1 MSYPEYLSNYYND
14 LLCSQKTPLLI
25 ELTAKEIQKLH
36 NFQSEDAKYFPLSL
50 AERIYNQEDSTKGS
64 NIFIID
70 GDNVA
75 SGERFLLLEI
85 LLEKLRDDVKGIKSL
100 ATLKESLKMAAS
112 MASGGLINDF
122 FGSYLDKGLNFL
134 FNEASEQ
141 FSSLLT
147 DVVVDQLDLSK
158 TILSGVEGVLSD
170 SAGIKLGDIVN
181 KISLQQLHLSASAK
195 SELAALSSTFSK
207 SLSID
212 AFQLAFKLLLAIAL
226 DAPKLIYINNPHKLD
241 NSSIGLLS
249 LLFSFAKNQKDHDKH
264 IGLSVIYTYTDEA
277 FSLYGEVDE
286 VLHPKQQLL
295 VEQRRFAQRYAMLEK
310 PSSDI
315 PMVAVKSSLFVGR
328 RDELEQL
335 NRHFTDRQPTTLS
348 VISGEPGIGK
358 TALVNQHLNNIQAH
372 DDIIALTLVNE
383 VGHSSSNTG
392 LSSLEKSIIDE
403 AKRIE
408 LLVGLKDKGVNFLK
422 SMASKD
428 NAYKAIGV
436 IFSGADKALAVAD
449 TGFQRI
455 NVDKHIQHVQQIGI
469 GDIDN
474 KQGDA
479 KQQQFDKLDK
489 ALIKLKNIS
498 SNNLPIVLFIDDLQW
513 IDDTS
518 SEYILTRLLQQ
529 PDLYIVATL
538 RPSDGATV
546 FKKHLTHQ
554 SLHTYSLKL
563 LKACQVKGY
572 EAYSEE
578 VESELRPAI
587 IPLAGFDKSVL
598 EALISQVIKG
608 EPSQHAALTNSI
620 FTALSG
626 NEATEVNTLFAVE
639 TINMLCDKKLY
650 GENTFERLILDA
662 PLRFNPELKN
672 IESTLTETFS
682 TLQAKYKDSLA
693 HVNELASGQRFNLMA
708 YAVLEERLH
717 LLKIHFTTHGNAAVN
732 TLLFSSLL
740 GAPFSSDIVKK
751 SLEAIA
757 HNNNVLL
764 APLRAHINQSDQEIG
779 LTAEHYVII
788 DEVYEILSRF
798 ALTGD
803 KYTYRHGLLN
813 IFLEKQVEYLLDTVF
828 IEENQQAKEAL
839 FKLILSVI
847 AHEHKQQ
854 PFYGKPDLN
863 LNYACF
869 EQLIFFK
876 MTEQKLLSICYQI
889 NPKQW
894 AISYAVNLRILASC
908 YYASNQITESIRLNK
923 KSIAICKQFY
933 AYDKKSWAKN
943 YTIGLNNLALC
954 YGKNNQLAHAI
965 PPLKESLSIRK
976 ELYED
981 NEFLWSSH
989 YALSLNNLAYIYCEN
1004 NQFSEATVLLEDAL
1018 NVYKGSYKNNE
1029 VIWAQSYSRCLINLG
1044 VCYEKSHQLTKAIT
1058 FKEEAL
1064 NIQKKLYVE
1073 NKTSF
1078 AKSYTIN
1085 LISLTLSYNTNKQYN
1100 QAILLA
1106 EEALAIV
1113 KVLYQKNTENW
1124 TENWAETYSH
1134 VLINLAQS
1142 YFCVGKLQQAI
1153 KLEEE
1158 AISIIKPLYL
1168 DNNAVWSKEYTT
1180 ILSGIADS
1188 YESNNQLDL
1197 AIMYRKESVDIL
1209 RLLYQNNKMAW
1220 VEDYVMSLNC
1230 LALAYKKNKHLLEAF
1245 DLISEALCIN
1255 KALYQEDTKSWA
1267 ETYMATLSNL
1277 SLIYYDDQKIESA
1290 IELQKEA
1297 LDICTNLYKE
1307 NNNAWYENYIQH
1319 LSHLSLF
1326 YYNSNKLPQCAE
1338 LQGKLLPIYRQLYQK
1353 GLTIWTENYI
1363 QSLDLLSKIHSDNN
1377 KLLQSIKLKEETL
1390 DIYRKLYLLEQDVWT
1405 EDYII
1410 CLRSLVSIY
1419 KENNKLPQAV
1429 TLQIEEVSTLKL
1441 LYNGNNTAWAEIY
1454 TDSLDNLVV
1463 SYYKNNQLPQ
1473 AIALQIEALT
1483 ILEVLYNDNNT
1494 TWAKK
1499 YIKALNYLALF
1510 HKKDNKIPQ
1519 AIVIESKVLTI
1530 LKPLY
1535 QDHSAAWA
1543 EDYTIIL
1550 NNLANSYREDNQVAQ
1565 AIVFGRKA
1573 LTILKQLYESDKVF
1587 WRNDYITSLIHLA
1600 PSYER
1605 NNELPQAIMLQ
1616 VEVLKLIKPLYQ
1628 ADSTEYAEIYI
1639 HNLKNLAI
1647 SYFNNNQISQSIML
1661 EEEALGIIALHYQ
1674 ENNAAWIETYAK
1686 NLRKLAES
1694 YSDNNQLTAAIE
1706 LSEKELTITAELYKA
1721 NHVSGLQG
1729 YLNTLNTIATYQL
1742 RLEQYQAAHEHLS
1755 QYFKLFILDSIEE
1768 VEQCAEFIYPFV
1780 KYAQA
1785 SNHSSQPIP
1794 FDFDKA
1800 ANEFNT
1806 IMLQKFASQ
1815 YKKQIDILL
1824 HGNEDFSA
1832 YIELSKSNKPL
1843 DSEKYQLFVQYF
1855 AEPNQGE

>member
-1 MSYPEYLSNYYND
+1 MSHPEYLSNYYND

-50 AERIYNQEDSTKGS
+50 AERIYNQEDSKKGS

-85 LLEKLRDDVKGIKSL
+85 LLEKLRDDVKGIKNL

-147 DVVVDQLDLSK
+147 DVVVNQLDLSK

-181 KISLQQLHLSASAK
+181 KISLQKLHLSSSAK

-449 TGFQRI
+449 SGFQRI

-489 ALIKLKNIS
+489 ALIKLKSIS
-498 SNNLPIVLFIDDLQW
+498 SHNLPIVLFIDDLQW

-546 FKKHLTHQ
+546 FNKHLTHQ

-828 IEENQQAKEAL
+828 IKENQQAKETL

-854 PFYGKPDLN
+854 PFYGKPDMSLN
-863 LNYACF
+863 SAFF
-869 EQLIFFK
+869 EQLTFFK
-876 MTEQKLLSICYQI
+876 VTEQKVLEVCFTL
-889 NPKQW
+889 NP
-894 AISYAVNLRILASC
+894 
-908 YYASNQITESIRLNK
+908 
-923 KSIAICKQFY
+923 
-933 AYDKKSWAKN
+933 
-943 YTIGLNNLALC
+943 
-954 YGKNNQLAHAI
+954 AH
-965 PPLKESLSIRK
+965 
-976 ELYED
+976 
-981 NEFLWSSH
+981 
-989 YALSLNNLAYIYCEN
+989 
-1004 NQFSEATVLLEDAL
+1004 
-1018 NVYKGSYKNNE
+1018 
-1029 VIWAQSYSRCLINLG
+1029 
-1044 VCYEKSHQLTKAIT
+1044 
-1058 FKEEAL
+1058 
-1064 NIQKKLYVE
+1064 
-1073 NKTSF
+1073 F
-1078 AKSYTIN
+1078 AK
-1085 LISLTLSYNTNKQYN
+1085 
-1100 QAILLA
+1100 
-1106 EEALAIV
+1106 
-1113 KVLYQKNTENW
+1113 
-1124 TENWAETYSH
+1124 
-1134 VLINLAQS
+1134 
-1142 YFCVGKLQQAI
+1142 
-1153 KLEEE
+1153 
-1158 AISIIKPLYL
+1158 
-1168 DNNAVWSKEYTT
+1168 DYTT
-1180 ILSGIADS
+1180 
-1188 YESNNQLDL
+1188 
-1197 AIMYRKESVDIL
+1197 
-1209 RLLYQNNKMAW
+1209 
-1220 VEDYVMSLNC
+1220 
-1230 LALAYKKNKHLLEAF
+1230 
-1245 DLISEALCIN
+1245 
-1255 KALYQEDTKSWA
+1255 
-1267 ETYMATLSNL
+1267 
-1277 SLIYYDDQKIESA
+1277 
-1290 IELQKEA
+1290 
-1297 LDICTNLYKE
+1297 
-1307 NNNAWYENYIQH
+1307 
-1319 LSHLSLF
+1319 
-1326 YYNSNKLPQCAE
+1326 
-1338 LQGKLLPIYRQLYQK
+1338 
-1353 GLTIWTENYI
+1353 
-1363 QSLDLLSKIHSDNN
+1363 
-1377 KLLQSIKLKEETL
+1377 
-1390 DIYRKLYLLEQDVWT
+1390 
-1405 EDYII
+1405 
-1410 CLRSLVSIY
+1410 SLVSLASSY
-1419 KENNKLPQAV
+1419 K
-1429 TLQIEEVSTLKL
+1429 T
-1441 LYNGNNTAWAEIY
+1441 
-1454 TDSLDNLVV
+1454 
-1463 SYYKNNQLPQ
+1463 NNQLPQ
-1473 AIALQIEALT
+1473 AIELQEKALAIREALY
-1483 ILEVLYNDNNT
+1483 LENNAAWANMYT
-1494 TWAKK
+1494 TS
-1499 YIKALNYLALF
+1499 LNNLASSYYANNQL
-1510 HKKDNKIPQ
+1510 PQ
-1519 AIVIESKVLTI
+1519 AIELEEKALAIREVFYLENNAAWTDMYTTSLNNLASSYKQNNQLSQAIELEEKALAISE
-1530 LKPLY
+1530 PLY
-1535 QDHSAAWA
+1535 LENNAAWA
-1543 EDYTIIL
+1543 EDYTTSL
-1550 NNLANSYREDNQVAQ
+1550 NNLASSYKQNNQ
-1565 AIVFGRKA
+1565 
-1573 LTILKQLYESDKVF
+1573 
-1587 WRNDYITSLIHLA
+1587 
-1600 PSYER
+1600 
-1605 NNELPQAIMLQ
+1605 LPQAIELQ
-1616 VEVLKLIKPLYQ
+1616 EKV
-1628 ADSTEYAEIYI
+1628 
-1639 HNLKNLAI
+1639 LAI
-1647 SYFNNNQISQSIML
+1647 S
-1661 EEEALGIIALHYQ
+1661 EALYL
-1674 ENNAAWIETYAK
+1674 ENNAAWAEKYTSSLNNLASSYYA
-1686 NLRKLAES
+1686 
-1694 YSDNNQLTAAIE
+1694 NNQLSQAIE
-1706 LSEKELTITAELYKA
+1706 LQEKALAIREALYLENNAAWAEKYTISLNNLASSYYA
-1721 NHVSGLQG
+1721 NNQ
-1729 YLNTLNTIATYQL
+1729 
-1742 RLEQYQAAHEHLS
+1742 LS
-1755 QYFKLFILDSIEE
+1755 Q
-1768 VEQCAEFIYPFV
+1768 A
-1780 KYAQA
+1780 
-1785 SNHSSQPIP
+1785 
-1794 FDFDKA
+1794 
-1800 ANEFNT
+1800 
-1806 IMLQKFASQ
+1806 
-1815 YKKQIDILL
+1815 
-1824 HGNEDFSA
+1824 
-1832 YIELSKSNKPL
+1832 IELQ
-1843 DSEKYQLFVQYF
+1843 EKALAILEAFYLENNAAWANMYTTSLNNLASSYYANNQLSQAIELEEKALAIREALYLENNAAW
-1855 AEPNQGE
+1855 AEDYTTSLNNLASSYKQNNQLPQAIELQEKALAINEARYLVNNA